1 MANLN
6 FEELLVSLNNA
17 GIAASQPALYQAI
30 KNIINK
36 NTQFQKTY
44 NTEQALLEQKLNN
57 VLMFGTEADRAKFK
71 PQVTIGNIL
80 LFYAT
85 DTGVLWVFD
94 PSQNDWFP
102 VGAPIDATYITWTD
116 ESARL
121 PNSRNLVAG
130 DGIQF
135 DDTVPNVRT
144 ISTTGGDGLIPMCT
158 GEYPAEIMTVGY
170 SVMMIPYSGT

>member
-30 KNIINK
+30 KNLINR
-36 NTQFQKTY
+36 NTQFQQVY
-44 NTEQALLEQKLNN
+44 NGEQKLLEQKISNT
-57 VLMFGTEADRAKFK
+57 LMFGTEADRANYK

-85 DTGVLWVFD
+85 DSGTLWTFD
-94 PSQNDWFP
+94 PSRNDWFP

-121 PNSRNLVAG
+121 PNSREELAG
-130 DGIQF
+130 TLISF
-135 DDTVPNVRT
+135 DDTVANKRT
-144 ISTTGGDGLIPMCT
+144 INASCYMPVNIGELFMTIGGGNPL
-158 GEYPAEIMTVGY
+158 V
-170 SVMMIPYSGT
+170 IPYTP